1 MDASLWRPVVSGLSG
16 SVITVLLMRRW
27 AKTLPTTYASK
38 PIQKISQ
45 EHRLSV
51 TLGKA
56 LFFTG
61 LCIGV
66 AMYQFGGYSN
76 HDLAPLAVGFG
87 FACAAPIAAIW
98 IISKS
103 QGRDPREAFVA
114 FSIGQGVPMWATY
127 GSLGIFAFIAIFGAV
142 KIIT

>member
-38 PIQKISQ
+38 PIQQISQ

-56 LFFTG
+56 LFLAG

-66 AMYQFGGYSN
+66 AMYQFGGYGN
-76 HDLAPLAVGFG
+76 HDMTPLAAGLG

-98 IISKS
+98 IISKL

-127 GSLGIFAFIAIFGAV
+127 GSLGIFAFIAIFGAA
-142 KIIT
+142 KIVT